1 MGNRTKRLPPLT
13 VFNSRL
19 WDQDERPC
27 NLKSKPLVQIRKAC
41 WCFSCWKQHVHP
53 PPVACLHV
61 PFSTFILFL
70 TCISFL
76 ILLGPDHHPFTVSL
90 LLLLLLVYNFPPI
103 TFPLLLVTVSSS
115 MSEWY
120 NWDNTTTI
128 IIILRVLLLRARFH
142 LHGPL

>member
-13 VFNSRL
+13 IFNSRL

-90 LLLLLLVYNFPPI
+90 LLLLVACLQFPSYYLSLLSLSLS
-103 TFPLLLVTVSSS
+103 PLLLVTVSSS

-128 IIILRVLLLRARFH
+128 IIILRVLTQ
-142 LHGPL
+142 G